1 MALMKKITLLTL
13 CKTCHDALHRGE
25 IELKKKGKKKGQ
37 LHHATQMN
45 SIRIQL
51 LKRTHAEETFGFVTK
66 EHRQLMG
73 LPKEHYFD
81 AVAIATQGKE
91 PTFKASNVLFKKCVS
106 DGDYQQ
112 TKGVRSEQA
121 IPTGKLFGFESLT
134 RFNTKEKNIS
144 LKDV

>member
-1 MALMKKITLLTL
+1 
-13 CKTCHDALHRGE
+13 
-25 IELKKKGKKKGQ
+25 
-37 LHHATQMN
+37 MN

-81 AVAIATQGKE
+81 AVAIATQGEILPLKR
-91 PTFKASNVLFKKCVS
+91 PTSCLKNAFLTVIINKPKVFVVNK
-106 DGDYQQ
+106 
-112 TKGVRSEQA
+112 RSPQENS
-121 IPTGKLFGFESLT
+121 LDSESLT